1 MKISGKA
8 SVVLCTNNKKKAFRY
23 DASQVMHTISFD
35 FIKIFIFGAQN
46 FNFDQTYLNAG
57 LKTQNAD
64 ELSLDMIFHNDFL

>member
-46 FNFDQTYLNAG
+46 FNFDQMQA
-57 LKTQNAD
+57 
-64 ELSLDMIFHNDFL
+64 

>member
-46 FNFDQTYLNAG
+46 FNFDQTYLSKYKPRK
-57 LKTQNAD
+57 LKCGRVKPK
-64 ELSLDMIFHNDFL
+64 SYFPY